1 MNVTGLDHLVVNVKN
16 MEAALEFYGE
26 VLGLEVLRLDQFRRG
41 QVGFVSVRVSDHSL
55 IDLRPCPDESGGV
68 PPPVGTNVDHF
79 CLVLEATDMPA
90 LMASLERRGI
100 KVAGPVSPRW
110 GSHGNGPSFYLWDP
124 EGNKIE
130 LKCYSP

>member
-1 MNVTGLDHLVVNVKN
+1 MRVIGLDHLVVNVKD
-16 MEAALEFYGE
+16 MDAALEFYGK
-26 VLGLEVLRLDQFRRG
+26 VLGMEVLRLDQFRQG
-41 QVGFVSVRVSDHSL
+41 KVGFVSVRASDHSI
-55 IDLRPCPDESGGV
+55 IDLRPSDASAASGGE
-68 PPPVGTNVDHF
+68 NVDHF

-90 LMASLERRGI
+90 LMSRLETQGV

-130 LKCYSP
+130 LKCYS